1 MSEEPVRREGS
12 SLQRGLS
19 SVWERIAPLGVGAVA
34 SSAVVIAASAV
45 VRRTL
50 GRRARVLGWAGT
62 LVMLPLGFWAL
73 SRRDEGRASDAG
85 RAEAELPPPED
96 EAQSDANELENP

>member
-19 SVWERIAPLGVGAVA
+19 SVWKRIAPLGVGAVA

-50 GRRARVLGWAGT
+50 GPRARVLGWAGT

-73 SRRDEGRASDAG
+73 SRREEGLTSDAG
-85 RAEAELPPPED
+85 PAEAELPATPAEP
-96 EAQSDANELENP
+96 QSETNELENP

>member
-1 MSEEPVRREGS
+1 MTEQPVTTDGS
-12 SLQRGLS
+12 SLQRGMS

-45 VRRTL
+45 LRRTL
-50 GRRARVLGWAGT
+50 GPRARVLGWVGT

-73 SRRDEGRASDAG
+73 SRKEEGPTSDDG
-85 RAEAELPPPED
+85 PTEAELPPPPD
-96 EAQSDANELENP
+96 EPQSDTNELENP